1 VPEFE
6 RAVLEGE
13 LLGVLPDLVA
23 TRSASTWCWSRGAFR
38 ARASYEEARGE
49 VAAYL
54 RRRAAERAIG
64 EYVRRL
70 GRRLRASR
78 PANGSFDLDQDAPA
92 RRIDDASIWTGARG
106 MYKHILI
113 PTDGSKLSEKAVEAG
128 IEFGALHPCAGDR
141 LHRGSEYQV
150 PSEAEL
156 MSKHAISLD
165 DYERDAKKQAEIALQ
180 TIADARAPA
189 GVDYD
194 AEFTQSDRPHE
205 AIIRAAEKHGC
216 DLIFMASHGRRGLSA
231 LVHGSETQGVLT
243 HSSIPTLV
251 YR

>member
-1 VPEFE
+1 
-6 RAVLEGE
+6 
-13 LLGVLPDLVA
+13 
-23 TRSASTWCWSRGAFR
+23 
-38 ARASYEEARGE
+38 
-49 VAAYL
+49 
-54 RRRAAERAIG
+54 
-64 EYVRRL
+64 
-70 GRRLRASR
+70 
-78 PANGSFDLDQDAPA
+78 
-92 RRIDDASIWTGARG
+92 

-113 PTDGSKLSEKAVEAG
+113 PTDGSELSRRAVEAG
-128 IEFGALHPCAGDR
+128 IEFARFIHARVTGFTAIP
-141 LHRGSEYQV
+141 EYQV

-156 MSKHAISLD
+156 MSRHAISLA

-180 TIADARAPA
+180 PIADGARAA

-194 AEFTQSDRPHE
+194 ADFTQSDHPHE
-205 AIIRAAEKHGC
+205 AIIRAAQKHGC